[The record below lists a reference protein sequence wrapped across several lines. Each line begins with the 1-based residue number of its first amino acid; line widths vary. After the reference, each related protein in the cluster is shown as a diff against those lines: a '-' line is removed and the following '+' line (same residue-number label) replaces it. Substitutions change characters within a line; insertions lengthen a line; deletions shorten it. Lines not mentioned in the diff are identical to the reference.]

1 MAGETTYLDVLLASE
16 DLTSLIS
23 NYYLV
28 QQLAQADNELLTS
41 IENQEKTM
49 QEAKTKFE
57 NEKNEV
63 NTAKTEIDNKNN
75 ALKASKQEKQT
86 KVDNLNSD
94 QKKIQKEIDDM
105 EAELQKIY
113 DSGSRTDGDVYS
125 GQLRWP
131 LTGYGKDW
139 ITSPFGYRW
148 HPIWGTYIGHKGVD
162 IGGDYGATIV
172 ASEDGVVVDT
182 NRGCTHNYGKSWS
195 CGCGGGYG
203 NYVQINHS
211 DGLTTLYAHC
221 QAINVSIGQH
231 VKRGQAIAEMGSTGS
246 STGAHVHFE
255 VIINGVPKNP
265 MDYV

>member
-1 MAGETTYLDVLLASE
+1 
-16 DLTSLIS
+16 
-23 NYYLV
+23 
-28 QQLAQADNELLTS
+28 
-41 IENQEKTM
+41 
-49 QEAKTKFE
+49 
-57 NEKNEV
+57 
-63 NTAKTEIDNKNN
+63 
-75 ALKASKQEKQT
+75 
-86 KVDNLNSD
+86 
-94 QKKIQKEIDDM
+94 M
-105 EAELQKIY
+105 EAELQKIF

-172 ASEDGVVVDT
+172 AAEDGVVVDT